1 MNYKDAINLGSRTL
15 KSNNIKSYNLDSEL
29 LLAKALNLT
38 REEILINLQTQIN
51 QKKLLDFRKLINR
64 RKLNEPIAY
73 ILNSKEFWKYKFYVN
88 YNVLIPRPETEMI
101 VEESLK
107 NINFDKSIKLLDIGT
122 GSGCI
127 IISILNDRPNCY
139 GSAID
144 ICEKALKVAKYNAKM
159 HHLTNKI
166 NFINM
171 DIDKFLN
178 CKYDFIISNPPYIK
192 KFDLKRLES
201 NVRLYEPAVALEAG
215 TDGFSGIKKII
226 IKSSKLLKKNGQL
239 IFEIGEKQV
248 EYSKYLLKKNGFY
261 INKICNDF
269 YSKPRVIRSTKRA

>member
-29 LLAKALNLT
+29 LLAKTLNLT

-215 TDGFSGIKKII
+215 ADGFSGIKKII

>member
-29 LLAKALNLT
+29 LLAKTLNLT

>member
-29 LLAKALNLT
+29 LLAKTLNLT

-107 NINFDKSIKLLDIGT
+107 NINFDKSKKLLDIGT

-215 TDGFSGIKKII
+215 ADGFSGIKKII

>member
-29 LLAKALNLT
+29 LLAKTLNLT

-51 QKKLLDFRKLINR
+51 QKKLLDFKKLINR

-201 NVRLYEPAVALEAG
+201 NVRLYEPAGALEAG

-226 IKSSKLLKKNGQL
+226 IKISKLLKKNGQL

>member
-1 MNYKDAINLGSRTL
+1 MNYKDVINLGSRTL

-73 ILNSKEFWKYKFYVN
+73 ILNCKEFWKYKFYVN
-88 YNVLIPRPETEMI
+88 NNVLIPRPETEII

-139 GSAID
+139 GSALD
-144 ICEKALKVAKYNAKM
+144 ISEKALKVAKYNAKM

-178 CKYDFIISNPPYIK
+178 YKYDFIISNPPYIN

-201 NVRLYEPAVALEAG
+201 NVRLYEPVVALEAG
-215 TDGFSGIKKII
+215 ADGFSKIKKII

-239 IFEIGEKQV
+239 IFEIGEKQI

-261 INKICNDF
+261 INKICKDF

>member
-29 LLAKALNLT
+29 LLAKTLNLT

-51 QKKLLDFRKLINR
+51 QKKILDFRKLINR

-107 NINFDKSIKLLDIGT
+107 NINFDKSKKLLDIGT

-166 NFINM
+166 NFVNM
-171 DIDKFLN
+171 DIDKFHN
-178 CKYDFIISNPPYIK
+178 YKYDFIISNPPYIK
-192 KFDLKRLES
+192 KFDLKRLEN
-201 NVRLYEPAVALEAG
+201 NVKLYEPIEALEAG
-215 TDGFSGIKKII
+215 TDGFREIKKVI
-226 IKSSKLLKKNGQL
+226 IKSSKLLKNNGQL
-239 IFEIGEKQV
+239 IFEIGKNQV

-261 INKICNDF
+261 INKICSDI

>member
-29 LLAKALNLT
+29 LLAKTLNLT

-51 QKKLLDFRKLINR
+51 QKKLLDFKKLINR

-239 IFEIGEKQV
+239 IFEIGEKQ
-248 EYSKYLLKKNGFY
+248 LNIQNITKKMDS
-261 INKICNDF
+261 I
-269 YSKPRVIRSTKRA
+269 

>member
-29 LLAKALNLT
+29 LLAKTLNLT

-51 QKKLLDFRKLINR
+51 QKKLLDFKKLINR

-215 TDGFSGIKKII
+215 ADGFSGIKKII

>member
-29 LLAKALNLT
+29 LLAKTLNLT

-51 QKKLLDFRKLINR
+51 QKKLLDFKKLINR

-215 TDGFSGIKKII
+215 ADGFSGIKKII

-261 INKICNDF
+261 INKICNDY

>member
-51 QKKLLDFRKLINR
+51 QKKLLDFKKLINR

>member
-15 KSNNIKSYNLDSEL
+15 KSNNLDSEL
-29 LLAKALNLT
+29 LLAKTLNLT

-51 QKKLLDFRKLINR
+51 QKKLLDFKKLINR